1 MGLLKPVSKNTNM
14 IFTVL
19 LLFHISFL
27 VTNVFAQRK
36 MEYLGRGTH
45 AVRKSSSQVLV
56 SWRIPIPEFYNGTT
70 YNLYRETTRIASDLN
85 VSNFVD
91 NTSTNST
98 YSVAAVVGGTE
109 QPRSPAVPVTTTIHG
124 SNTIPSLKVPI
135 KNTSGY
141 TVGLIYVGDL
151 DGDGE
156 YDFVFTKQPSSTR
169 QILAE
174 AYLRDGTFLWQYDC
188 GPNSTNQHNIQPG
201 SSTLAIGHG
210 DNITVYDINNDGKA
224 EVIIRTANGSKFAD
238 GKVLSESNNSKQFI
252 SVLEGMTGKELGR
265 AAVPTDYIN
274 AGPMNGHMGIAY
286 LDGINPSVVWSAKNR
301 NGSSGSSFNMMV
313 TTYNWSNN
321 NLVLNW
327 KYLRTGNTPDG
338 HNIRCIDVD
347 GDGKDEIIP
356 MGFCLRPNG
365 TLLYSFGATGGLNHG
380 DRFHIGDFDPSR
392 PGIEGYAIQ
401 QDNPSRLAWAYYD
414 AKTGAI
420 LQKQTLSQIQDLA
433 RGIAGDFDPRYPGYE
448 FWTLTDGI
456 YNVSG
461 TRVSNKIPDSYPN
474 LRIWWTGDLLSENLD
489 NNKMT
494 KWNHLTS
501 SEERLYDFKS
511 NRQWWRNVPGC
522 YGDIFGDWREEVVYA
537 SDDGNSLLIFSTL
550 DPTTHKIYTL
560 PHNPGYRNCM
570 NARGYYQSN
579 MADFYLGDGMTT
591 PPKPNI
597 ILIGQ
602 PPIKTLPAA
611 VATKKAG
618 AAYHRNE
625 IRINADKGSQTTFT
639 MYDLKGTVVYRQTVA
654 GSVRIPVSSLVAKG
668 NYIVHV
674 KNAANELL
682 LNKRISLSGI

>member
-1 MGLLKPVSKNTNM
+1 
-14 IFTVL
+14 
-19 LLFHISFL
+19 
-27 VTNVFAQRK
+27 
-36 MEYLGRGTH
+36 
-45 AVRKSSSQVLV
+45 
-56 SWRIPIPEFYNGTT
+56 
-70 YNLYRETTRIASDLN
+70 
-85 VSNFVD
+85 
-91 NTSTNST
+91 
-98 YSVAAVVGGTE
+98 
-109 QPRSPAVPVTTTIHG
+109 
-124 SNTIPSLKVPI
+124 
-135 KNTSGY
+135 
-141 TVGLIYVGDL
+141 VGLIYVGDL

-156 YDFVFTKQPSSTR
+156 YDFVFTKQPSSER
-169 QILAE
+169 NIFAE

-252 SVLEGMTGKELGR
+252 SILEGMTGKELGR
-265 AAVPTDYIN
+265 AAVPTDYLN

-286 LDGINPSVVWSAKNR
+286 LDGVNPSVVWSAKNR

-356 MGFCLRPNG
+356 FGFCLRPNG
-365 TLLYSFGATGGLNHG
+365 TLLYSLGAGGLNHG
-380 DRFHIGDFDPSR
+380 DRFHIGDLDPSR

-420 LQKQTLSQIQDLA
+420 LQKQSLSDVQDLA
-433 RGIAGDFDPRYPGYE
+433 RGIAGDFDPRHPGYE
-448 FWTLTDGI
+448 FWTFTDGI

-501 SEERLYDFKS
+501 TEERLYDFTS

-522 YGDIFGDWREEVVYA
+522 YGDILGDWREEVVYA
-537 SDDGNSLLIFSTL
+537 AGDGNSLLIFSTME
-550 DPTTHKIYTL
+550 PTTHKIYTL

-570 NARGYYQSN
+570 NCRGYYQSN
-579 MADFYLGDGMTT
+579 MVDFYLGDGMNA
-591 PPKPNI
+591 PPRPNI
-597 ILIGQ
+597 TFPGGVSALPTMARTKGLSTCEKKTIRVVSGESFSIPRISGEGVLRLSIYTCNGRLVRKIIAKNETVNLAMDYGLTDNVYLI
-602 PPIKTLPAA
+602 
-611 VATKKAG
+611 KA
-618 AAYHRNE
+618 
-625 IRINADKGSQTTFT
+625 
-639 MYDLKGTVVYRQTVA
+639 QTVY
-654 GSVRIPVSSLVAKG
+654 GK
-668 NYIVHV
+668 
-674 KNAANELL
+674 
-682 LNKRISLSGI
+682 